1 MKYLFKNAD
10 IVLDQRRM
18 LKNGALLIEGDKIL
32 DYYYK
37 EVDIDDAKVF
47 DMRENIII
55 PLPLKASEERNLKS
69 PYLLDKALLKNLL
82 GDDYLFLGK
91 EEIQKDP
98 LELLL
103 RLKDYRRLI
112 YIGEDLGVFEGF
124 DDILSP
130 IVLASILGLNY
141 QDMEKKRKPGL
152 LKGQEASFMVL
163 SKRYRPLVRILKG
176 RLERIRDHA

>member
-18 LKNGALLIEGDKIL
+18 LKNGALLIEDDKIL

-37 EVDIDDAKVF
+37 EVDIDDAKTF
-47 DMRENIII
+47 DMRETIII
-55 PLPLKASEERNLKS
+55 PLPSKVSEERNLES
-69 PYLLDKALLKNLL
+69 PYLLDEALLKNLL
-82 GDDYLFLGK
+82 GDDYIFLGK
-91 EEIQKDP
+91 EEIRKEL

-112 YIGEDLGVFEGF
+112 YTSEDLDVFEGF

-130 IVLASILGLNY
+130 IALASILGLNY
-141 QDMEKKRKPGL
+141 QYMKKKRKPGL

-163 SKRYRPLVRILKG
+163 NKRYRPLVRIIKG
-176 RLERIRDHA
+176 HLERI

>member
-18 LKNGALLIEGDKIL
+18 LKNGALLIEDDKIL

-37 EVDIDDAKVF
+37 EVDIDDAKTF
-47 DMRENIII
+47 DMRETIII
-55 PLPLKASEERNLKS
+55 PLPLKVSEERNLES
-69 PYLLDKALLKNLL
+69 PYLLDEALLKNLL
-82 GDDYLFLGK
+82 GDDYIFLGK
-91 EEIQKDP
+91 EEIRKDL

-103 RLKDYRRLI
+103 RLKDYRRLV
-112 YIGEDLGVFEGF
+112 YIGEDLDVFEGF

-130 IVLASILGLNY
+130 IALASILGLNY
-141 QDMEKKRKPGL
+141 QDMKKKRKPGL

-163 SKRYRPLVRILKG
+163 NKRYRPLVRIIKG
-176 RLERIRDHA
+176 RLERI